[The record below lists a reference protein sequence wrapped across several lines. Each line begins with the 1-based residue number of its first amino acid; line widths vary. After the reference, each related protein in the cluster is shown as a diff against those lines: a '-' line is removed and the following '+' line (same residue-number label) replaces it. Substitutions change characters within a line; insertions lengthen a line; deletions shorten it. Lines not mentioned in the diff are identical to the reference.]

1 MASFKNNPAFFT
13 SLLFIG
19 AVTAGEAWLIYSQR
33 AETNRLIGEVQQ
45 KRDVLQRFSTSNP
58 FPSKENSTAIEAD
71 RVRAQE
77 TLAGIRKALQ
87 ASSELVERYA
97 SAKVPATSTDAFF
110 DLASFVERM
119 RESATKADVV
129 IPQGSWFGFSTY
141 SSTGPTQ
148 ELIEQVFR
156 QRQYVEYLVGALLES
171 KPREIRAVERSRPLT
186 AAQREALKNAAAGG
200 GAIPDSSPGTSGD
213 AAADF
218 FVIDSRSSAKN
229 EGFVDTLPF
238 RLTFTGTTEVLR
250 TFLNEL
256 ALFKLPVVVRSVE
269 VSPLD
274 KSLTGPHVEAA
285 APKPSSLFGVFGQDS
300 SSGAAPVSE
309 VKPLVEQIDSV
320 FVVTVEFIK
329 LVDKTAPSPAPTP
342 TVNTP

>member
-13 SLLFIG
+13 TLLFIG
-19 AVTAGEAWLIYSQR
+19 AVTAGEAWLIYSQS
-33 AETNRLIGEVQQ
+33 AESNRLTGEVEQ

-58 FPSKENSTAIEAD
+58 FPSRDNSAAIEAD
-71 RVRAQE
+71 RVHAQE

-97 SAKVPATSTDAFF
+97 AAKVPATPTDAFF
-110 DLASFVERM
+110 DLASFVERI
-119 RESATKADVV
+119 RENAVKADVV
-129 IPQGSWFGFSTY
+129 VPQGGWFGFSTY
-141 SSTGPTQ
+141 SSTGPVE
-148 ELIEQVFR
+148 ELIEPVFR

-186 AAQREALKNAAAGG
+186 LAQKEAIKAAEAGG
-200 GAIPDSSPGTSGD
+200 VPSLDNGTGTAGD

-229 EGFVDTLPF
+229 EGFVDTSPF

-274 KSLTGPHVEAA
+274 KALTGPQAESA
-285 APKPSSLFGVFGQDS
+285 APRPSALFGVFGQDAAA
-300 SSGAAPVSE
+300 GAAPVSE

-329 LVDKTAPSPAPTP
+329 LVDKTAP